1 MKNFM
6 PPAVNNLFEF
16 GEFRLNPKEK
26 MLLRRNQTVPLTP
39 KVFELLALFV
49 ENHGQLIEKD
59 EIMQRLWADSF
70 VEESNLTFTVR
81 QLRKVLDD
89 NAQNPTYIE
98 TVWGH
103 GYRFI
108 AKVIEVRGKNPPFA
122 EETLPLIGNE
132 FETLENTPNLP
143 VKFAEKDNPKS
154 VFVAYLPVTALV
166 AFLIISLAAAF
177 IWSKNWIS
185 SQTNAPILNAE
196 FKSEQLT
203 NAGGVYEAAISP
215 DGKLMAY
222 LNEIGGKT
230 GIWLKQLDT
239 GENTEIVPNTDDSFY
254 GLDFSRD
261 GQELYFSRGPKVDE
275 GRKINIY
282 RVSILGGI
290 PKEVIGDVEGL
301 FSFSPD
307 NRQISFIRCPRRDND
322 FCSLFVADVDGKNE
336 NKLLT
341 RPRPIRMR
349 DNQFSPDGKSI
360 AIAVG
365 QSRTSSSEFGL
376 VEVNIETKAEREIT
390 NHKFSNIH
398 YLRWLPDQS
407 GILLTA
413 YEPPNNSVKI
423 YQVSAQTN
431 EVKLLSKDSIS
442 YDGISL
448 DKAAKKLI
456 TTQITANFRLW
467 SAPFNEP
474 DKAKPISQ
482 SAPSMYMGQRLCSF
496 TSDGNI
502 VFVSGSDSN
511 QHIWIMTGDGSNQ
524 RQLTSGEGTNWQPRI
539 SPDQKYVFFASN
551 RTGSAQIWRMK
562 IDGSNQTQ
570 ISEGKEGNRPIF
582 VAGDGKT
589 IYFESPKDSNL
600 GKLTIADDEKTS
612 SSLISSER
620 TFQPEVNPAG
630 DTVVYFSRGKTQYFQ
645 ISLMSLADGQ
655 IIKSFPLGNEKAFPA
670 KIIWSND
677 GKSLFVLSRTEKS
690 FVVWKYSIETGEGEM
705 FADLGEERVSDFA
718 LSPDGKSFIYVRG
731 KELNDA
737 FLITGLK

>member
-1 MKNFM
+1 M
-6 PPAVNNLFEF
+6 PLAVNNLFKF
-16 GEFRLNPKEK
+16 GEFCLNTKEK
-26 MLLRRNQTVPLTP
+26 MLLRQDEPVSLTP

-59 EIMQRLWADSF
+59 EIMQKLWADSF

-81 QLRKVLDD
+81 QLRKVLNDT
-89 NAQNPTYIE
+89 AQNPTYIE

-108 AKVIEVRGKNPPFA
+108 AKVDEVSQTDSLFA
-122 EETLPLIGNE
+122 EETFPLIDSK
-132 FETLENTPNLP
+132 FETLEETPNLP
-143 VKFAEKDNPKS
+143 VKFAEKSNPKS
-154 VFVAYLPVTALV
+154 FLVSYLPVTALV
-166 AFLIISLAAAF
+166 VFLIISLAAVL
-177 IWSKNWIS
+177 IWSRNQAGS
-185 SQTNAPILNAE
+185 SSNAPILETE

-230 GIWLKQLDT
+230 GIWLKQLET
-239 GENTEIVPNTDDSFY
+239 GENTEIIPNTDDSYY
-254 GLDFSRD
+254 GLDFSKD

-290 PKEVIGDVEGL
+290 PKEVISDVEGL

-307 NRQISFIRCPRRDND
+307 NRQISFIRCPRRDDD
-322 FCSLFVADVDGKNE
+322 FCSLFIADIDGKNE

-349 DNQFSPDGKSI
+349 DNQFSPEGKSI
-360 AIAVG
+360 AVAVG

-376 VEVNIETKAEREIT
+376 VEVNIENKLEREIT
-390 NHKFSNIH
+390 DHKFSNIH

-431 EVKLLSKDSIS
+431 EVKLLSKDSVS

-448 DKAAKKLI
+448 DKAAKKMI
-456 TTQITANFRLW
+456 TTQVMANFRLW
-467 SAPFNEP
+467 SAPLNEP
-474 DKAKPISQ
+474 NKAKPISQ
-482 SAPSMYMGQRLCSF
+482 SAPAMYMGQRLCGF

-502 VFVSGSDSN
+502 VYVSGSDSN
-511 QHIWIMTGDGSNQ
+511 QHIWIMNADGSNQ
-524 RQLTSGEGTNWQPRI
+524 RQFTSGEGTNWQPRL
-539 SPDQKYVFFASN
+539 SPDQKYIFFASN
-551 RTGSAQIWRMK
+551 RTGSAQIWRMN

-570 ISEGKEGNRPIF
+570 ISEGKDGNRPIF
-582 VAGDGKT
+582 VSADGKT
-589 IYFESPKDSNL
+589 VYFESPKDSNL
-600 GKLTIADDEKTS
+600 GKLTIADDGKTS
-612 SSLISSER
+612 SSLISKER
-620 TFQPEVNPAG
+620 MFQPEVNPAG
-630 DTVVYFSRGKTQYFQ
+630 DTVVYFSRGKSQYFQ

-655 IIKSFPLGNEKAFPA
+655 IIKSFPLGNEKAFPQ
-670 KIIWSND
+670 KVIWSND
-677 GKSLFVLSRTEKS
+677 GMSLFTLSRAEKS
-690 FVVWKYSIETGEGEM
+690 FVVWKYSIETGAGEI

-718 LSPDGKSFIYVRG
+718 LSPDGQSFIYVRG